1 MILTVCGIIWYGIY
15 LLLILLPLLTGVIS
29 NPDRISQLLRV
40 EITIST
46 KHNLNKYESS
56 IGREQ

>member
-15 LLLILLPLLTGVIS
+15 LLLILLTLLTGMIS

-40 EITIST
+40 EITISI
-46 KHNLNKYESS
+46 KHNLNEYESS
-56 IGREQ
+56 IGRE